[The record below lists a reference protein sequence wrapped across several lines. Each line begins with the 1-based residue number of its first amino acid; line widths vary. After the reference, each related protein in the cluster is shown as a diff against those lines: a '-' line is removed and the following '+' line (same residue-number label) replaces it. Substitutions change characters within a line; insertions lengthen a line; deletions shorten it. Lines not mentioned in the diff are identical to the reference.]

1 MTRSYRPR
9 NRITQ
14 PIPVVVKP
22 RRRRDPAIEDRSFTC
37 FRLVPELGE
46 LHPIELVQSSA
57 RMFAFTK
64 L

>member
-9 NRITQ
+9 NRITR
-14 PIPVVVKP
+14 PIPVVIQ
-22 RRRRDPAIEDRSFTC
+22 RRRRDPAVEDRSFTC
-37 FRLVPELGE
+37 FRLVPEQGE
-46 LHPIELVQSSA
+46 LQPIELVQSTA